1 MNRRAFVLPTV
12 LLAAGAIGL
21 LSATILAGAAQRTHL
36 SRQHQARIQGREWCL
51 GARSLPPGTIL
62 AVDSWRIV
70 VGEQRAVSA
79 SDQRGTYRI
88 AADGHEAWERSP

>member
-1 MNRRAFVLPTV
+1 MSRRAFVLPTV

-21 LSATILAGAAQRTHL
+21 LATTILAGAAQRTQQ

-51 GARSLPPGTIL
+51 GARTLPPGTVL
-62 AVDSWRIV
+62 AIDGWRIM
-70 VGEQRAVSA
+70 VGEQRVVSA

-88 AADGHEAWERSP
+88 AADGRESWERSP